1 MPLVV
6 TQEVEL
12 FLGIITFLL
21 STYLGAVIYV
31 QNKKSWTNRLFM
43 LLAFFIDIYIVVNFF
58 SLHPPTDTPQNQLFW
73 IRMVMVVTS
82 FIGPILLLLVH
93 TFPAEKI
100 RMKKKHLVMLF
111 SLMTVSIYASATTLV
126 FKAIDYPG
134 GEPVPVP
141 GAGIPIFFLDF
152 VGLFILSFIILI
164 YKYKKSRG
172 ESKKRHLHLLLGVLA
187 SFSLMG
193 LTTVTFVWILKTSA
207 GVFLGPIFPVVL
219 MAFISYSIIRHR
231 LFNVKVLATKTV
243 LILIGILLL
252 SKVVFFE
259 SVIGA
264 FIDSVV
270 LIFFFLFGVFLIRSV
285 KAEIRQREELA
296 KLAHSLEKA
305 NARLKKLD
313 QQKTE
318 FLSIASHQFRTP
330 LSIIKGYIELI
341 EDGAYGKTTKKM
353 KHVLDDMDESNERL
367 VKLIDGFLDITRIEQ
382 GRTKYIFDEQDITI
396 TITSVV
402 KELKDRADDKDIALE
417 WNAPRRVF
425 SLMYDEEKIRHVIFN
440 FVDNAIK
447 YTNSGSVRIRVKKE
461 KEGVAVRVIDNGI
474 GFDSDDGTNLFQK
487 FFRSKNAEASNV
499 GGTGLGIYVCRKFVE
514 AHRGRV
520 WATSAGVEKGSEFGF
535 WLPLKQKNKER
546 YDDKPK
552 GVRQDIAVQYSSS
565 S

>member
-1 MPLVV
+1 MTFVV
-6 TQEVEL
+6 TQEVEI

-21 STYLGAVIYV
+21 STYLGGVIYF
-31 QNKKSWTNRLFM
+31 QNRKSWTNRLFM

-93 TFPAEKI
+93 TFPKEKL
-100 RMKKKHLVMLF
+100 RMKKKYLVSLLT
-111 SLMTVSIYASATTLV
+111 LMTVSIYASATTLV
-126 FKAIDYPG
+126 FRAIDYPG

-141 GAGIPIFFLDF
+141 GPGIPIFFLDF
-152 VGLFILSFIILI
+152 VGLFALSFIILI
-164 YKYKKSRG
+164 YKYRKATG
-172 ESKKRHLHLLLGVLA
+172 ENKKRHLHFLLGVLA

-219 MAFISYSIIRHR
+219 MAFISYSIIRHQ
-231 LFNVKVLATKTV
+231 LFNVKVIATKTV
-243 LILIGILLL
+243 LVLIGILLL
-252 SKVVFFE
+252 SKVFF
-259 SVIGA
+259 
-264 FIDSVV
+264 FDSVLGAVIDLVV
-270 LIFFFLFGVFLIRSV
+270 LAFFMMFGVFLIRSV
-285 KAEIRQREELA
+285 KAEIRQKEELEH
-296 KLAHSLEKA
+296 LAHSLEKA

-341 EDGAYGKTTKKM
+341 EDGAYGRTTKKM
-353 KHVLDDMDESNERL
+353 QHVLDDMDESNERL

-382 GRTKYIFDEQDITI
+382 GRTKYIFNEQDINVTI
-396 TITSVV
+396 SSVV
-402 KELKDRADDKDIALE
+402 TELTDRATAKGLTLKWKENKDL
-417 WNAPRRVF
+417 PSV
-425 SLMYDEEKIRHVIFN
+425 MYDEEKIRHVIFN

-447 YTNSGSVRIRVKKE
+447 YCDKGSINITIAEEKKGVALRVK
-461 KEGVAVRVIDNGI
+461 DTGI
-474 GFDSDDGTNLFQK
+474 GFDADDGNNLFQK

-514 AHRGRV
+514 SHKGHV
-520 WATSAGVEKGSEFGF
+520 WSESEGVGKGSEFGF
-535 WLPLKQKNKER
+535 WIPRKQKHKEH
-546 YDDKPK
+546 YDVKPK
-552 GVRQDIAVQYSSS
+552 GVKQDIAVQYSST
-565 S
+565 